1 MNIDTNTLIF
11 IALAIMMILI
21 VICFICNSIN
31 SSKINTLMDYSDEGD
46 IIGALKDYY
55 DKVDDLSKTVNDT
68 SDAVLMSRL
77 ANCENDSNIS
87 LKKVAIVNFDAFDDV
102 TGKLS
107 FALAILNNNNDGI
120 ILTSLYGHNSC
131 NTYVRE
137 IVAGKRSRNR
147 SGRKRKNG
155 PPHTDEKCAK
165 TRQKRAKILDKEC
178 RNIYKCKS
186 AMQRSFGQALSAG
199 LK

>member
-31 SSKINTLMDYSDEGD
+31 SSKINTLMD

-137 IVAGKRSRNR
+137 IVGGQTPIKLLDEENAALENAKSKLKRTEN
-147 SGRKRKNG
+147 NG
-155 PPHTDEKCAK
+155 
-165 TRQKRAKILDKEC
+165 
-178 RNIYKCKS
+178 
-186 AMQRSFGQALSAG
+186 
-199 LK
+199 

>member
-1 MNIDTNTLIF
+1 
-11 IALAIMMILI
+11 
-21 VICFICNSIN
+21 
-31 SSKINTLMDYSDEGD
+31 MDYSDDGD

-87 LKKVAIVNFDAFDDV
+87 LKKIGLVNFDAFDDV

-137 IVAGKRSRNR
+137 VVNGETPVKLLEEEKTALNEAKNKLKKAG
-147 SGRKRKNG
+147 
-155 PPHTDEKCAK
+155 E
-165 TRQKRAKILDKEC
+165 
-178 RNIYKCKS
+178 
-186 AMQRSFGQALSAG
+186 
-199 LK
+199 

>member
-1 MNIDTNTLIF
+1 MTLDSNTLLF

-21 VICFICNSIN
+21 IICFILNAVN
-31 SSKINTLMDYSDEGD
+31 SSKISTIMDYSDDGD

-87 LKKVAIVNFDAFDDV
+87 LKKIGLVNFDAFDDV

-107 FALAILNNNNDGI
+107 FALLSLIIIMTVLFLHLFTVTTHAI
-120 ILTSLYGHNSC
+120 HMC
-131 NTYVRE
+131 VR
-137 IVAGKRSRNR
+137 
-147 SGRKRKNG
+147 
-155 PPHTDEKCAK
+155 
-165 TRQKRAKILDKEC
+165 L
-178 RNIYKCKS
+178 
-186 AMQRSFGQALSAG
+186 
-199 LK
+199 

>member
-87 LKKVAIVNFDAFDDV
+87 LKKVAVIC
-102 TGKLS
+102 
-107 FALAILNNNNDGI
+107 NNNYDGI

-137 IVAGKRSRNR
+137 IVGGQTPIKLLDEENAALENAKSKLKRTEN
-147 SGRKRKNG
+147 NG
-155 PPHTDEKCAK
+155 
-165 TRQKRAKILDKEC
+165 
-178 RNIYKCKS
+178 
-186 AMQRSFGQALSAG
+186 
-199 LK
+199 

>member
-1 MNIDTNTLIF
+1 MTLDSNTLLF

-21 VICFICNSIN
+21 IICFILNAVN
-31 SSKINTLMDYSDEGD
+31 SSKISTIMDYSDDGD

-55 DKVDDLSKTVNDT
+55 DKVDDLSKTVNNT

-87 LKKVAIVNFDAFDDV
+87 LKKIGLVNFDAFDDV

-107 FALAILNNNNDGI
+107 FALAILNNNNDGF

-137 IVAGKRSRNR
+137 VVNGETPVKLLEEEKTALNEAKNKLKKAG
-147 SGRKRKNG
+147 
-155 PPHTDEKCAK
+155 E
-165 TRQKRAKILDKEC
+165 
-178 RNIYKCKS
+178 
-186 AMQRSFGQALSAG
+186 
-199 LK
+199 

>member
-46 IIGALKDYY
+46 IISALKDYY

-87 LKKVAIVNFDAFDDV
+87 LKKVAVVNFDAFDDV

-137 IVAGKRSRNR
+137 IVGGQTPIKLLDEENSALENAKSKLKRTEN
-147 SGRKRKNG
+147 NG
-155 PPHTDEKCAK
+155 
-165 TRQKRAKILDKEC
+165 
-178 RNIYKCKS
+178 
-186 AMQRSFGQALSAG
+186 
-199 LK
+199 

>member
-1 MNIDTNTLIF
+1 MNSNNLLF

-21 VICFICNSIN
+21 IICFIITSIN
-31 SSKINTLMDYSDEGD
+31 SSKISTLMDYSDDGD

-55 DKVDDLSKTVNDT
+55 DKVDDLSKTVNDA
-68 SDAVLMSRL
+68 SDAVLMMRL

-87 LKKVAIVNFDAFDDV
+87 LKKIGLVNFDAFDDV

-107 FALAILNNNNDGI
+107 FALALLNNNNDGI

-137 IVAGKRSRNR
+137 IVGGETPIKLL
-147 SGRKRKNG
+147 
-155 PPHTDEKCAK
+155 E
-165 TRQKRAKILDKEC
+165 EE
-178 RNIYKCKS
+178 KS
-186 AMQRSFGQALSAG
+186 ALTKAKNS
-199 LK
+199 LKKADYDE

>member
-1 MNIDTNTLIF
+1 MTLDSNTLLF

-21 VICFICNSIN
+21 IICFILNAVN
-31 SSKINTLMDYSDEGD
+31 SSKISTIMDYSDDGD

-87 LKKVAIVNFDAFDDV
+87 LKKIGLVNFDAFDDV

-137 IVAGKRSRNR
+137 VVNGETPVKLLEEEKTALNEAKNKLKKAG
-147 SGRKRKNG
+147 
-155 PPHTDEKCAK
+155 E
-165 TRQKRAKILDKEC
+165 
-178 RNIYKCKS
+178 
-186 AMQRSFGQALSAG
+186 
-199 LK
+199 

>member
-21 VICFICNSIN
+21 VICFICNS
-31 SSKINTLMDYSDEGD
+31 MDYSDEGD

-87 LKKVAIVNFDAFDDV
+87 LKKVAVVNFDAFDDV

-137 IVAGKRSRNR
+137 IVGGQTPIKLLDEENAALENAKSKLKRTEN
-147 SGRKRKNG
+147 NG
-155 PPHTDEKCAK
+155 
-165 TRQKRAKILDKEC
+165 
-178 RNIYKCKS
+178 
-186 AMQRSFGQALSAG
+186 
-199 LK
+199 

>member
-1 MNIDTNTLIF
+1 MTLDSNTLLF

-21 VICFICNSIN
+21 IICFILNAVN
-31 SSKINTLMDYSDEGD
+31 SSKISTIMDYSDDGD

-87 LKKVAIVNFDAFDDV
+87 LKKIGLVNFDAFDDV

-137 IVAGKRSRNR
+137 VV
-147 SGRKRKNG
+147 NG
-155 PPHTDEKCAK
+155 ETPVKLLE
-165 TRQKRAKILDKEC
+165 E
-178 RNIYKCKS
+178 
-186 AMQRSFGQALSAG
+186 
-199 LK
+199 

>member
-1 MNIDTNTLIF
+1 MDNNTLIF

-21 VICFICNSIN
+21 IICFVLNIIN
-31 SSKINTLMDYSDEGD
+31 SSKVNTLMDYSEDGD
-46 IIGALKDYY
+46 IISALKDYY
-55 DKVDDLSKTVNDT
+55 DKVDDLSKTVNDQ

-87 LKKVAIVNFDAFDDV
+87 LKKIGVTNFDAFDDV
-102 TGKLS
+102 SGKLS

-137 IVAGKRSRNR
+137 VIGGESTVKLLEEEKTALNEA
-147 SGRKRKNG
+147 KN
-155 PPHTDEKCAK
+155 
-165 TRQKRAKILDKEC
+165 
-178 RNIYKCKS
+178 S
-186 AMQRSFGQALSAG
+186 
-199 LK
+199 LKKAEDNE

>member
-1 MNIDTNTLIF
+1 MTLDSNTLLF

-21 VICFICNSIN
+21 IICFILNAVN
-31 SSKINTLMDYSDEGD
+31 SSKISTIMDYSDDGD

-77 ANCENDSNIS
+77 ANCENDSIIS
-87 LKKVAIVNFDAFDDV
+87 LKKIGLVNFDAFDDV

-137 IVAGKRSRNR
+137 VVNGETPVKLLEEEKTALNEAKNKLKKAG
-147 SGRKRKNG
+147 
-155 PPHTDEKCAK
+155 E
-165 TRQKRAKILDKEC
+165 
-178 RNIYKCKS
+178 
-186 AMQRSFGQALSAG
+186 
-199 LK
+199 

>member
-21 VICFICNSIN
+21 VICFICHSIN

-87 LKKVAIVNFDAFDDV
+87 LKKVAVVNFDAFDDV

-120 ILTSLYGHNSC
+120 I
-131 NTYVRE
+131 TYVRE
-137 IVAGKRSRNR
+137 IVGGQTPIKLLDEENAALENAKSKLKRTEN
-147 SGRKRKNG
+147 NG
-155 PPHTDEKCAK
+155 
-165 TRQKRAKILDKEC
+165 
-178 RNIYKCKS
+178 
-186 AMQRSFGQALSAG
+186 
-199 LK
+199 

>member
-87 LKKVAIVNFDAFDDV
+87 LKKVAIVNFDA
-102 TGKLS
+102 
-107 FALAILNNNNDGI
+107 LAILNNNNDGI

-137 IVAGKRSRNR
+137 IVGGQTPIKLLDEENAALENAKSKLKRTEN
-147 SGRKRKNG
+147 NG
-155 PPHTDEKCAK
+155 
-165 TRQKRAKILDKEC
+165 
-178 RNIYKCKS
+178 
-186 AMQRSFGQALSAG
+186 
-199 LK
+199 

>member
-1 MNIDTNTLIF
+1 MTLDSNTLLF

-21 VICFICNSIN
+21 IICFILNAVN
-31 SSKINTLMDYSDEGD
+31 SSKISTMMDYSDDGD

-87 LKKVAIVNFDAFDDV
+87 LKKIGLVNFDAFDDV

-137 IVAGKRSRNR
+137 VVNGETPVKLLEEEKTALNEAKNKLKKAG
-147 SGRKRKNG
+147 
-155 PPHTDEKCAK
+155 E
-165 TRQKRAKILDKEC
+165 
-178 RNIYKCKS
+178 
-186 AMQRSFGQALSAG
+186 
-199 LK
+199 